1 MRVIA
6 LLRLIDWLLRQLLQM
21 LTGSLDTTAA
31 LWDIKTLER
40 IKTYE
45 TNIPVRAVS
54 ISPYND
60 HIILAGGQ
68 VRQHT
73 AVANDFC
80 SSSERL
86 HV

>member
-6 LLRLIDWLLRQLLQM
+6 RLRLIDWLLRQLLQM

-60 HIILAGGQ
+60 HVILAGGQ

-73 AVANDFC
+73 AVATIFV
-80 SSSERL
+80 L
-86 HV
+86 L